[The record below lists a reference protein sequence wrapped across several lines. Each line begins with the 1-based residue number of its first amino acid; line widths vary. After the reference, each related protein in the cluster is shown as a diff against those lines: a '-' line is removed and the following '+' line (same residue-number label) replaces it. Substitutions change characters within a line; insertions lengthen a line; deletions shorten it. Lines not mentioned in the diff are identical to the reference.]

1 MSSIAHPAANAF
13 PMLDGDAYAALRDD
27 IAFHGVHV
35 PIVKTPDGL
44 ILDGR
49 NRAAACA
56 ELGLPCP
63 SVVYDGDPVAYVVS
77 LNLLRRHLNESQ
89 RALAAARL
97 ANIKNGSNQYTLGK
111 VGASIDAP
119 TFDPVAPSISQAE
132 AATMMGVSRPS
143 VQRAAAV
150 LKGAAESIIDPTV
163 VEAIERGEVSVNK
176 AYEETRA
183 HRDKMKELS
192 DALTRGQRQRDALRS
207 TLEIPESSMPHA
219 VHYSSA
225 TPEWY
230 TPAGIIDRVLA
241 VFGHI
246 DLDPCSN
253 AHGDAANVPARFHY
267 TKADDGLAS
276 SWAMPRW
283 VDDEGRESAAVK
295 VYMNPPYGAEIG
307 PWIERLCAAY
317 ETGEIT
323 EAIAL
328 VPARVDTAWFQPLF
342 AYALCFVRGR
352 LKFVG
357 AADSAPFPS
366 VVVYLGPDAWLFRDV
381 FGAIGRVGVLT

>member
-1 MSSIAHPAANAF
+1 
-13 PMLDGDAYAALRDD
+13 MLDGDAYAALRDD
-27 IAFHGVHV
+27 IAAHGVHV

-97 ANIKNGSNQYTLGK
+97 ATMERGRPRIEGK
-111 VGASIDAP
+111 VNMPIGIF
-119 TFDPVAPSISQAE
+119 TFDPVTSQISQTE
-132 AATMMGVSRPS
+132 AAAMMDIGVRS
-143 VQRAAAV
+143 VARAAAV
-150 LKGAAESIIDPTV
+150 LKGVKDGMASPDLAT
-163 VEAIERGEVSVNK
+163 AIERGDVSVNK
-176 AYEETRA
+176 AYEEVQAMRREVQDEDEGDDIPDAEAQRA
-183 HRDKMKELS
+183 FAAAV
-192 DALTRGQRQRDALRS
+192 DALLS
-207 TLEIPESSMPHA
+207 PSPSPPPEPITPHA

-241 VFGHI
+241 VLGHI

-283 VDDEGRESAAVK
+283 VDDDGCESAAVK
-295 VYMNPPYGAEIG
+295 VYMNPPYGTEIG
-307 PWIERLCAAY
+307 PWIERLCDAY

-357 AADSAPFPS
+357 ADDSAPFPS